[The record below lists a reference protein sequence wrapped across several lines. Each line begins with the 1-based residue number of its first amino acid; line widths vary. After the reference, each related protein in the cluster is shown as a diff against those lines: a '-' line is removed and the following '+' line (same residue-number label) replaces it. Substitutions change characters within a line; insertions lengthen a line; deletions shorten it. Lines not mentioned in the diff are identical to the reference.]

1 MTQEREFYATTVDE
15 AVGKAANEL
24 GLPSEEISYTVLDEG
39 NSGFL
44 GIGARDA
51 RILVT
56 TTVSAPEAAI
66 EDDEPLANEP
76 VADEPVAD
84 EPVATVPDDDA
95 GADSPDEEPP
105 DIGASSETSPLA
117 EVYGDSSDSEQ
128 EEAPQE
134 LLDKVRELVSSTL
147 DAMDFDAQVEVYDA
161 GGFIAVDVASEDT
174 ALFIGQKGETIDA
187 LQYLVNVAAFKE
199 RDFFKR
205 IVLDAEGYRQRRVE
219 AIQGMA
225 HRTARKAIRE
235 RRTVEMP
242 PMNSSERRVVHLYL
256 SENPNVTTESEGT
269 GDGRRVMV
277 SPS

>member
-1 MTQEREFYATTVDE
+1 MTEEREFYAASVNG
-15 AVGKAANEL
+15 AVSKAAQEL
-24 GLPSEEISYTVLDEG
+24 GLAEQEISYSVLDEG

-51 RILVT
+51 RILVE
-56 TTVSAPEAAI
+56 TTVAAPEVPVEVEESPAAVP
-66 EDDEPLANEP
+66 EDEVIAEPLVTEP
-76 VADEPVAD
+76 SQSSSTPDPPSLAD
-84 EPVATVPDDDA
+84 
-95 GADSPDEEPP
+95 
-105 DIGASSETSPLA
+105 
-117 EVYGDSSDSEQ
+117 VYGQSSDSEQ
-128 EEAPQE
+128 ADAPQE
-134 LLDKVRELVSSTL
+134 LLDEVKDLVSSIL
-147 DAMDFDAQVEVYDA
+147 VAMNFDAGVEVYDA

-187 LQYLVNVAAFKE
+187 LQYLVNVAAFKQ
-199 RDFFKR
+199 RSFFKR

-225 HRTARKAIRE
+225 HRTARKAVRE

-256 SENPNVTTESEGT
+256 SENPNVSTESEGS

>member
-1 MTQEREFYATTVDE
+1 MTEDREFYATTVDE
-15 AVGKAANEL
+15 AVGKAAGEL
-24 GLPSEEISYTVLDEG
+24 GLPADEISYSVLDEG

-56 TTVSAPEAAI
+56 TTVSTPTAAV
-66 EDDEPLANEP
+66 EDDELLAAIPAETN
-76 VADEPVAD
+76 
-84 EPVATVPDDDA
+84 T
-95 GADSPDEEPP
+95 DSPDDEPP
-105 DIGASSETSPLA
+105 DS
-117 EVYGDSSDSEQ
+117 DSSPESTSLSDVYSDSSGDEP

-134 LLDKVRELVSSTL
+134 LLDEVRGLVSNIL
-147 DAMDFDAQVEVYDA
+147 DAMAFDASVEVYDA

-187 LQYLVNVAAFKE
+187 LQYLVNVSAFKE

-225 HRTARKAIRE
+225 HRTARKAVRE

-256 SENPNVTTESEGT
+256 SDNPNVTTESEGT